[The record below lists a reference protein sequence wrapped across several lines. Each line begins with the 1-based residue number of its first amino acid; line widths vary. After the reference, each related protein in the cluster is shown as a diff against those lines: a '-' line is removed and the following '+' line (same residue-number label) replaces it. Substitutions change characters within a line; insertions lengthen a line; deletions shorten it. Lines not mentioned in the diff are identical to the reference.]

1 MGEVVRLPVRL
12 RPIRPITAEQVEI
25 RDALIVSLSG
35 SCMHCAG
42 RGFILRPIN
51 ARCFYPSD
59 FVNVPCPCG
68 GDDENR
74 IDVDEPDYPG
84 AA

>member
-1 MGEVVRLPVRL
+1 MGEVVRFPVRL
-12 RPIRPITAEQVEI
+12 RPVQPITAEQVEI
-25 RDALIVSLSG
+25 RDALIMTLSG

-42 RGFILRPIN
+42 RGVIFRPLN

-59 FVNVPCPCG
+59 FESLPCPCG

-74 IDVDEPDYPG
+74 VDLSDFDG